1 MYLAIKWPKAMASL
15 ALPGA
20 IDAVREKKSMAVS
33 LVESLVGAQRF
44 VRELFAGD
52 VGSEH
57 EPTLGDREDRHAG
70 LIVAIRGGIRRL
82 ATRLRRG
89 AISTDAGRRARGNG
103 DGACTGIEFE
113 FTGFEFVQITL
124 FFKENDLAIRLAA
137 GLQSNAQ
144 LRHHRLAEEPVVHVH
159 VALTSRSADNKPSR
173 AYSREHRI
181 RVAIAEKYRAF
192 PRMLE
197 KINGLVVFVGE
208 SHGRAEQK

>member
-89 AISTDAGRRARGNG
+89 AIGADAGRRARGNG
-103 DGACTGIEFE
+103 DGTCTGIEFE
-113 FTGFEFVQITL
+113 LTGFEFIQIAL
-124 FFKENDLAIRLAA
+124 IFEENDFTIRLAA
-137 GLQSNAQ
+137 GLQSNAH
-144 LRHHRLAEEPVVHVH
+144 LRHRRFAGEPVVHIH
-159 VALTSRSADNKPSR
+159 VAPTSRTADNKPSR
-173 AYSREHRI
+173 ANTRENCI
-181 RVAIAEKYRAF
+181 RVTVAEKYRALS
-192 PRMLE
+192 RMLE
-197 KINGLVVFVGE
+197 KIDGLVVFVGVG
-208 SHGRAEQK
+208 HGCSEQK